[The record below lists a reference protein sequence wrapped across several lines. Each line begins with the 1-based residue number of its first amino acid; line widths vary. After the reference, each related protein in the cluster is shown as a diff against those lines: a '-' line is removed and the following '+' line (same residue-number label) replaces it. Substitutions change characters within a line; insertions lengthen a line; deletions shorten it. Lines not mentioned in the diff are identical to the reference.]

1 MTREQM
7 ISELSEQLTNS
18 ILECGAREWVE
29 NRLRFG
35 MGSKP
40 FCEMTDDELCDQ
52 YCAEFPIDGD
62 GETDV

>member
-35 MGSKP
+35 MGIKP
-40 FCEMTDDELCDQ
+40 YCEMTD
-52 YCAEFPIDGD
+52 AEIALEYADTF
-62 GETDV
+62 ETDGGAL